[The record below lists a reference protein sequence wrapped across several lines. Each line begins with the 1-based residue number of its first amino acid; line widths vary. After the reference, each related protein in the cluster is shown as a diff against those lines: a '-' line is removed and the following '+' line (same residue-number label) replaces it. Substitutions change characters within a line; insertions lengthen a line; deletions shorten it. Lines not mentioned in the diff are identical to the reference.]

1 MRRRKNSNGSDF
13 VPEWSRTVNADDI
26 TERIRVFT
34 LTADEAECT
43 ALARRFGVLAVR
55 DVRADMTACRDRNEH
70 VVHVEG
76 FVRAELVQPCVVTLD
91 PVSSRI
97 EEKFEAWYADPKE
110 AVSFAR
116 ARAERLRR
124 KGAPDIALLD
134 EEEDPEPVVNGMI
147 DLGELAAQYIALAIP
162 AYPRAPGVAGDG
174 VPEEGVDSG
183 AEIPSENALRKSPFA
198 ALKAWKAEKGD
209 SGPSDA

>member
-1 MRRRKNSNGSDF
+1 MKRRKSSNGSDF

-34 LTADEAECT
+34 LTADEEECIT
-43 ALARRFGVLAVR
+43 LARRFGISSIQNI
-55 DVRADMTACRDRNEH
+55 RADMTACRDRNEH

-76 FVRAELVQPCVVTLD
+76 FVRADLVQPCVVTLE
-91 PVSSRI
+91 PVTTSI
-97 EEKFEAWYADPKE
+97 DEKFEGWFADPKD

-124 KGAPDIALLD
+124 KGAPDVALLD
-134 EEEDPEPVVNGMI
+134 EEEDPEPITNGII

-162 AYPRAPGVAGDG
+162 PYPRAPGAGGEKDA
-174 VPEEGVDSG
+174 EE
-183 AEIPSENALRKSPFA
+183 ENEPLSENSLRKSPFA
-198 ALKAWKAEKGD
+198 ALKAWKAEKEKEEDG
-209 SGPSDA
+209 GL